1 MKKDLWAIGLGT
13 IPFFLAA
20 AFSKGIFRAM
30 EWPVL
35 SIEQRFVVWLPVLV
49 AFVMFQII
57 WDVIHRE

>member
-1 MKKDLWAIGLGT
+1 MKQDLWAIGLGT
-13 IPFFLAA
+13 IPFYLAA
-20 AFSKGIFRAM
+20 ACSKEIFRAM

-35 SIEQRFVVWLPVLV
+35 SIEQRFVVGIPVLV